1 MAKRKQEVE
10 IHYPHAA
17 GIDIGSTRHFVAVP
31 VDRDPQPVREF
42 EGHTVGLR
50 ELAAWLK
57 TCGIT
62 EVAMEST
69 GVYWIPLYELLA
81 EQGFTVFLV
90 NARHVRNVPGRKSDV
105 LDCQWLQRLMS
116 FGLLRGAFRP
126 EDEICTLRALWRHRD
141 MLIAYQGS
149 HVQHLQKALNQMNVQ
164 LHHVI
169 ADIVGVTGQRIVR
182 AILAGERDPRALAA
196 LRDRRIQADGEAIA
210 KVLLGNWREEHLFA
224 LRQAMELYDVYAQ
237 KIADCDQ
244 QLQSLLENL
253 RTHELPAAG
262 LANPKARKSRP
273 KNAPGFAV
281 REALYGLAGVDL
293 TRIDGIDT
301 STAMKIISEVGS
313 DLSAFPTVKHFTSW
327 LGLCP
332 GTKISGGK
340 VLSGATKR
348 SANRAAQALRIAAQ
362 SLRKSDSALGAY
374 HRRLCARMDR
384 PKAITA
390 TAHKL
395 ARLIYTL
402 LTKGTDY
409 VDVGAAQYERQFRD
423 RTLQNLKKRAQALG
437 FELTPLPEAA

>member
-1 MAKRKQEVE
+1 
-10 IHYPHAA
+10 
-17 GIDIGSTRHFVAVP
+17 
-31 VDRDPQPVREF
+31 
-42 EGHTVGLR
+42 
-50 ELAAWLK
+50 
-57 TCGIT
+57 
-62 EVAMEST
+62 
-69 GVYWIPLYELLA
+69 
-81 EQGFTVFLV
+81 
-90 NARHVRNVPGRKSDV
+90 
-105 LDCQWLQRLMS
+105 
-116 FGLLRGAFRP
+116 
-126 EDEICTLRALWRHRD
+126 
-141 MLIAYQGS
+141 
-149 HVQHLQKALNQMNVQ
+149 
-164 LHHVI
+164 
-169 ADIVGVTGQRIVR
+169 
-182 AILAGERDPRALAA
+182 
-196 LRDRRIQADGEAIA
+196 
-210 KVLLGNWREEHLFA
+210 
-224 LRQAMELYDVYAQ
+224 MELYDFYGQ
-237 KIADCDQ
+237 KVADCDR

-253 RTHELPAAG
+253 RKHELPAAG
-262 LANPKARKSRP
+262 VANPKARKSKP

-301 STAMKIISEVGS
+301 STAMKIISEVGI
-313 DLSAFPTVKHFTSW
+313 DLSGFPTVKHFTSW

-402 LTKGTDY
+402 LTKGTEY
-409 VDVGAAQYERQFRD
+409 MDVGAEQYEKQFRD